1 MKIYFVEV
9 ESSERQFFE
18 SELSDHELHFVSGL
32 EEVEADAEIVS
43 TFIYSRIDGPFLDRH
58 RRCEIDCHALYDP
71 RPPRAGE
78 LC

>member
-18 SELSDHELHFVSGL
+18 SELADQELHFVSNL
-32 EEVEADAEIVS
+32 QEV
-43 TFIYSRIDGPFLDRH
+43 
-58 RRCEIDCHALYDP
+58 DCHTLYDA

-78 LC
+78 LR